1 MESRLNDLE
10 MRIAYQDQIIE
21 DLNKVVIEL
30 RREVERLNRRVEES
44 ENQEDA
50 LNLKDLAQEVP
61 PPHY

>member
-50 LNLKDLAQEVP
+50 LNLKDLPQEVP